1 MGVFCRTDII
11 SLGKDMTEH
20 PDPARFERHCHRKY
34 ELLYVVRGKGKCIVE
49 GSEYPM
55 TDGSVFLLRPF
66 EYHYVCPDP
75 DYPYERYVCN
85 FTSEALLDATR
96 ELPMISAKSHGIYFP
111 SQVTDNNFC
120 NVAAMS
126 DGLFSEDGIKSP
138 RSEAMAVS
146 LLNQLLLL
154 LGGGEDSSHVRP
166 ADEPIGDIIDYL
178 NRHLDEKITLEQTA
192 KRFFISKYYL
202 CHLFRKHTGVTVLS
216 YLNSKRIALA
226 YHLIASGEPPT
237 EVAYRVGF
245 QDYSTFYRAYKKETG
260 RAPTEVASR
269 SVRASDVSPAAK

>member
-1 MGVFCRTDII
+1 MGTFCKTDTINLGR
-11 SLGKDMTEH
+11 SLTER
-20 PDPARFERHCHRKY
+20 PDPTVFERHCHQKY
-34 ELLYVVRGKGKCIVE
+34 ELLHIVRGRGKCIVE

-55 TDGSVFLLRPF
+55 TDGAVFLLRPF

-75 DYPYERYVCN
+75 GYTYERYVSN

-96 ELPMISAKSHGIYFP
+96 ELPMISAKSHGVYFP
-111 SQVTDNNFC
+111 PEVANNNFC
-120 NVAAMS
+120 NVIAMS
-126 DGLFSEDGIKSP
+126 DKLFEADEYRSP
-138 RSEAMAVS
+138 RAEAMAIS

-154 LGGGEDSSHVRP
+154 LGGGEDSSHLRP

-202 CHLFRKHTGVTVLS
+202 CHLFRKHTGVTVLA

-226 YHLIASGEPPT
+226 QHLIASGEPPT

-245 QDYSTFYRAYKKETG
+245 QDYSTFFRAYKKETG